1 MSRSVHGLSG
11 ENGSILS
18 QKPGKGEAEL
28 TFSSCTKFRAAQS
41 KVLGYPFYR
50 VGVIGISIEKCDAS
64 LDLNAVIAEMLHS
77 GRNIS
82 SWKEHEN

>member
-1 MSRSVHGLSG
+1 MSRSVHGLLG
-11 ENGSILS
+11 ENGSVLS

-28 TFSSCTKFRAAQS
+28 TFSSCTKFRTAQR
-41 KVLGYPFYR
+41 KILGYPFYHAR
-50 VGVIGISIEKCDAS
+50 VIGISVEKCDSS
-64 LDLNAVIAEMLHS
+64 LDLNAVVAEMLHS

>member
-1 MSRSVHGLSG
+1 MSRSVHGLPG
-11 ENGSILS
+11 ENGFVLS

-28 TFSSCTKFRAAQS
+28 TFSSCTKFRAAQN
-41 KVLGYPFYR
+41 KVLGYPFYH
-50 VGVIGISIEKCDAS
+50 VGVIGISVEKCDTS

-82 SWKEHEN
+82 SWKEREN